1 LTKGYAIPLV
11 WPARLLPTRLLACY
25 TADDDPAACLT
36 KGASERLECPAC
48 GATNASTRKFCRACG
63 GRLALLCAACGTA
76 NEPDDRFCGECG
88 APLASAGGTP
98 APAVSPTPTAVA
110 APAEERRQVTVL
122 FADLVGFTSLA
133 ERLDPEDVRDI
144 TTDCLRQLAAEA
156 VRFEGTVDKL
166 IGDAV
171 MILFGAP
178 VAHEDDPARALRA
191 ALAMQRALERFNE
204 ALQRTHGLALRLRI
218 GVESGEVI
226 AGPREVGGM
235 VEYTVIGDAV
245 NVAARLQTA
254 AAPGTILV
262 GEGTSERI
270 DGGFHLQGVEPMTLK
285 GRERPVAAAV
295 LLAESDDEPAPASR
309 LPLVGRGAELRMLLD
324 RLAAL
329 RAGQGGTVVVIG
341 APGLGKSRLLAELRA
356 QAGLA
361 APADD
366 RPHWVRCQ
374 AFAHEQTQSYGLA
387 RSLVRALAGIGAEE
401 RDPAAAARLRTTL
414 TALDLADVEAPLVR
428 LLGLSPSGAASSTG
442 AMNCAPTG
450 SDAVGA
456 QFIAP
461 ASVAPAQDLAAL
473 SPRDL
478 QRRYFDAVIALVD
491 GVAARQP
498 LVLEL
503 DDLHWAD
510 PTSIDLLLELLDRA
524 ARTRL
529 LLCCAFRPE
538 HDAACQLLRER
549 GQWRLGEQ
557 YAEIGLRPLS
567 EAASAELAARL
578 LGQTPADT
586 GSATVG
592 EASSLPPAL
601 RVLLERAAGTPLW
614 LEELV
619 RTLVERG
626 VLIEGDDGWQLTG
639 NLDAVELPGS
649 LQALIVARIDRLGPA
664 RPTLQVASVIG
675 RRFGRT
681 VLEHVGEAAGR
692 LDADLTQAQR
702 ADLVRE
708 LPAHGDREYD
718 FKHVLVRDA
727 AYATLLHRRRRALH
741 RRVAEVIELL
751 YPERVPELHAVLA
764 YHYERAE
771 AWQRASQHARAAAE
785 AARDGAANREAI
797 ESYTQAIRTAERASL
812 EACERGILFEGRGL
826 VHERI
831 GDFEAAR
838 TDYEAAL
845 ALAEQPD
852 GGQADTP
859 ARIRLLG
866 ALGMLWG
873 GHKDYAHGAELT
885 RQAVELAIA
894 SGDDRAQA
902 DASVQLGIL
911 LLNLLQVEEGRQV
924 LERALALYRRLED
937 AHGQARTLDA
947 LGLLCLCGG
956 RLADAVTYL
965 TDAYERLDALG
976 DRFGALSSASMIGD
990 PLAFNGQRLEA
1001 ERWLSQALAIARELG
1016 IPSAEAFCRVI
1027 LAEGLD
1033 QYGAYTRA
1041 DEAAH
1046 QALAIARE
1054 IEHRE
1059 WTLAALGPI
1068 GRVARAR
1075 GDLAGALAAHQE
1087 MLGIGREVGSALWTT
1102 EALANVAA
1110 DQLALGN
1117 LKVARSA
1124 YEEAIGLGGQYQKG
1138 SIDAWLTRVQVLL
1151 LDGRADE
1158 ALAEARAARA
1168 LLSEFRVRLPE
1179 LMVLEGAALS
1189 ELGRD
1194 DEAETTYREALDVAR
1209 AVGAAPGLWQAARA
1223 LGDLLVDRGRA
1234 DEAEAI
1240 RAAVAAELDALAVEL
1255 AEPGLRQTLAAT
1267 TAHVAR
1273 SDT

>member
-1 LTKGYAIPLV
+1 M
-11 WPARLLPTRLLACY
+11 
-25 TADDDPAACLT
+25 
-36 KGASERLECPAC
+36 ECPAC

-88 APLASAGGTP
+88 APLAGAAATP
-98 APAVSPTPTAVA
+98 APAASPTPAVSSVS

-309 LPLVGRGAELRMLLD
+309 LPLVGRGTELRTLLD

-329 RAGQGGTVVVIG
+329 RAGQGGAVVVIG

-387 RSLVRALAGIGAEE
+387 RSLVRALAGISAEE

-428 LLGLSPSGAASSTG
+428 LLGLPDPLPNPSPSKG
-442 AMNCAPTG
+442 
-450 SDAVGA
+450 AVGVGGPMVGMMG
-456 QFIAP
+456 QGEGV
-461 ASVAPAQDLAAL
+461 SLAAL

-510 PTSIDLLLELLDRA
+510 PTSIDLLLELLDRV

-578 LGQTPADT
+578 LGQTPADA
-586 GSATVG
+586 GSATVA

-626 VLIEGDDGWQLTG
+626 VLIEGEDGWQLTG

-741 RRVAEVIELL
+741 RRVAEVVELL

-965 TDAYERLDALG
+965 TDAYERLNALG

-1001 ERWLSQALAIARELG
+1001 ERWLGRALGIARELG
-1016 IPSAEAFCRVI
+1016 VPSAEAFCRVI

-1110 DQLALGN
+1110 DQFALGN
-1117 LKVARSA
+1117 LKAARSA

-1138 SIDAWLTRVQVLL
+1138 SIDAWLIRVQVLL

-1179 LMVLEGAALS
+1179 LMVLEGESLS
-1189 ELGRD
+1189 ALGRAE
-1194 DEAETTYREALDVAR
+1194 EAEATYREALEIAR
-1209 AVGAAPGLWQAARA
+1209 SVGAAPGLWQAGQA
-1223 LGDLLVDRGRA
+1223 LGDLLVSRGRT